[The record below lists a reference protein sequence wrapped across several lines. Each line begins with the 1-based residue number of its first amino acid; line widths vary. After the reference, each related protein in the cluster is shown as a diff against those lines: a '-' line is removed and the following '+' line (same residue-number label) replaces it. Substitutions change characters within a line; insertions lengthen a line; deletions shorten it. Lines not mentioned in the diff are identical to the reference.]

1 MIYMKE
7 KIIGYCRVSTKN
19 QKKEGTISIQ
29 IKTINEYAKKY
40 NLEIVKIFTDNG
52 VSGTKELEN
61 RPGLASLI
69 LFLENTE
76 IKKVVI
82 TKLDRLAR
90 DLYIQE
96 HIIRKLLDLEVNIIS
111 IAEPNLNDDIPMRK
125 AFRQFL
131 GIISE
136 LEKNYITM
144 RLVSGRNK
152 KAQNGGYA
160 GGSTAL
166 GYRTKGKKLYIDE
179 EQTKIIKKIFYLRRY
194 KKLSY
199 GKIAKY
205 LNEKGIK
212 SARGGTW
219 HAGTV
224 FYILKNP
231 IYRGNISYAE
241 NLSKNKDLN
250 IF

>member
-1 MIYMKE
+1 MKD
-7 KIIGYCRVSTKN
+7 KIIGYCRVSTNN

-29 IKTINEYAKKY
+29 KQEIVEYCKKN
-40 NLEIVKIFTDNG
+40 NLELVKIFSDNG

-69 LFLENTE
+69 LFLEKNK
-76 IKKVVI
+76 INKVLI
-82 TKLDRLAR
+82 YKLDRLAR

-96 HIIRKLLDLEVNIIS
+96 HIIRKLKDLKVELIS
-111 IAEPNLNDDIPMRK
+111 IKEPNLNDNEPMRK

-144 RLVSGRNK
+144 RLSSGRMK
-152 KAQNGGYA
+152 KAKNGGFA

-166 GYRTKGKKLYIDE
+166 GYITKGKKLYIDE

-205 LNEKGIK
+205 LNEKGTK

-224 FYILKNP
+224 YYILKNP
-231 IYRGNISYAE
+231 IYRGKLNYAE
-241 NLSKNKDLN
+241 NFSKNKDLN